1 MSSPSNI
8 CIDCVGTLKVID
20 FGLSKK
26 YVDDAGSI
34 MAQRLGKAGFRGST
48 AYASLYAHEE
58 QELGRNNI
66 MQMSHCKLRCG
77 SLAQDT
83 LAIVLFV

>member
-1 MSSPSNI
+1 MSSPSNVYI
-8 CIDCVGTLKVID
+8 RCIGTLKVID

-34 MAQRLGKAGFRGST
+34 MAQRAGKAGFRGST

-66 MQMSHCKLRCG
+66 MQM
-77 SLAQDT
+77 
-83 LAIVLFV
+83 